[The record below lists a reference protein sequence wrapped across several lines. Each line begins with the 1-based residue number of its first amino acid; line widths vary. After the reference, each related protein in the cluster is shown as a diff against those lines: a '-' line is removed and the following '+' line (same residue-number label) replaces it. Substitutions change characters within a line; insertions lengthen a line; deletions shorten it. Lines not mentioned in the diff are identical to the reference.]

1 MKILHDKIPGS
12 VLSYGEIKKL
22 LKRRSDSPSLIENA
36 IDIKTQLQPN
46 GVDFTVWKIFG
57 FANTAGKIAFD
68 NSERELPETSEIKFN
83 ENNWIYLPKGYY
95 KIILNE
101 KLNIPK
107 DVMAIGAPRSSLLR
121 VGVSVETAIWDAG
134 YSGRSECLLIVFNEA
149 GFYIK
154 KNARVVQLVF
164 IKISRITRSGKSYN
178 GQYNF
183 ENDFVKQQEIADFNV
198 K

>member
-1 MKILHDKIPGS
+1 MYDKIPGS

-22 LKRRSDSPSLIENA
+22 LKRKGDSQSLVENT
-36 IDIKTQLQPN
+36 IDIRTQLQPN
-46 GVDFTVWKIFG
+46 GFDFTVWKIFR

-68 NSERELPETSEIKFN
+68 NSERELPETYEIEFN

-134 YSGRSECLLIVFNEA
+134 YSGRSECLLIVFNEK

-154 KNARVVQLVF
+154 KNARVVQLIF
-164 IKISRITRSGKSYN
+164 IKISKVSRSGKSYN

-183 ENDFVKQQEIADFNV
+183 ENDFVKQQELADF
-198 K
+198 

>member
-1 MKILHDKIPGS
+1 LYDKIPGS

-22 LKRRSDSPSLIENA
+22 LKRKGDSQSLVENT
-36 IDIKTQLQPN
+36 IDIRTQLQPN
-46 GVDFTVWKIFG
+46 GFDFTVWKIFR
-57 FANTAGKIAFD
+57 FANAAGKIAFD
-68 NSERELPETSEIKFN
+68 NSERELPETYEIKFN

-154 KNARVVQLVF
+154 KNARVVQLIF
-164 IKISRITRSGKSYN
+164 IKISKVSRSGKSYN

-183 ENDFVKQQEIADFNV
+183 ENDFVKQQELADFNV

>member
-1 MKILHDKIPGS
+1 MYDKIPGS
-12 VLSYGEIKKL
+12 VLSYGKIKKL
-22 LKRRSDSPSLIENA
+22 LKREGGSQPLVENT
-36 IDIKTQLQPN
+36 IDIGTQLQAN
-46 GVDFTVWKIFG
+46 GFDFTVSKIFR

-164 IKISRITRSGKSYN
+164 IKISKVTRSGKSYD

-183 ENDFVKQQEIADFNV
+183 ENDFVKQQELADFNV